1 MRFKSNAS
9 TKAVRSAG
17 SRSDDQNT
25 KQNAVI
31 AMAQATLEGFAV
43 QENPT
48 RKS

>member
-1 MRFKSNAS
+1 
-9 TKAVRSAG
+9 V
-17 SRSDDQNT
+17 RSDDRNT

-31 AMAQATLEGFAV
+31 AMAQATLGFAV

>member
-1 MRFKSNAS
+1 MFIEKKR
-9 TKAVRSAG
+9 AVRS
-17 SRSDDQNT
+17 SSDDRNT

-31 AMAQATLEGFAV
+31 AMAKATLEGFAV